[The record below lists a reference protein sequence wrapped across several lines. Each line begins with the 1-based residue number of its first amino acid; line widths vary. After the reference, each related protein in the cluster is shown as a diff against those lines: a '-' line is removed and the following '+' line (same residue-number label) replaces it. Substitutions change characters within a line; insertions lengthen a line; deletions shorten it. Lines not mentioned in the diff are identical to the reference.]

1 MTWNLYKFNLNS
13 YKYTQD
19 KINQVSDE
27 DHMLVEHLANKYPEY
42 HYRYMK
48 EEYKPKQKQGRV

>member
-1 MTWNLYKFNLNS
+1 LYKFNLHS

-19 KINQVSDE
+19 KINQVADE
-27 DHMLVEHLANKYPEY
+27 DHMLIQHLAKKYPEY

-48 EEYKPKQKQGRV
+48 EEYKPKQNQGRV